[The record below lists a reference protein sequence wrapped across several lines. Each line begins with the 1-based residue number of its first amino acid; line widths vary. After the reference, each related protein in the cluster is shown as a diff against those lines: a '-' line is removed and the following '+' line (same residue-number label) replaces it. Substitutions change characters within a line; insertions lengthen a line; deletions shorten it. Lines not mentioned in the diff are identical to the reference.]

1 MTVLVVGRLFSGLA
15 EGLAEGAWRPRGAPA
30 FYKLVEGLAAEPGR
44 PVRTLLFCKE
54 PDRRFPR
61 RRRIETEAAGP
72 IEVVPWRAPTGG
84 RLRAVDRIATE
95 LDHARIALA
104 AALARDVSLV
114 YGTWG
119 CVLALGLIARLTP
132 KPTVLR
138 LMGIFPQH
146 RALAAGKGG
155 PYRWAVRAPF
165 ALVVCTEDGS
175 DPAAVMDRLVRPGT
189 PTVMRLNGCDADPGA
204 ARSSLAGRALK
215 VVFLG
220 RLEGY
225 KGADVF
231 VDAALEAARRLPAG
245 ALSVEVIGDGPLRAE
260 LARRIDQAGDVGA
273 AVRLRG
279 AVDHAA
285 VSAALQAADVY
296 VSVNLHGNLSNANLE
311 ALAAG
316 CALVIPTSD
325 PATPIDT
332 ATDRLLPEGTVRRF
346 DRSRPTEALAAAL
359 TALAGDAAEVERL
372 QHAARERAADLLKPW
387 TDRIEADKRQ
397 VLALARGA
405 GSDFS
410 PPESAHCG
418 KG

>member
-1 MTVLVVGRLFSGLA
+1 MTVLVLGRLFSGLA
-15 EGLAEGAWRPRGAPA
+15 DGLAEGVWRPRGAPA

-54 PDRRFPR
+54 PDSRFPR
-61 RRRIETEAAGP
+61 RRRGETDAAGP
-72 IEVVPWRAPTGG
+72 IEVVPWRALTGG
-84 RLRAVDRIATE
+84 RSRALDRIATE

-104 AALARDVSLV
+104 AALRRDVALV

-119 CVLALGLIARLTP
+119 CVLALGLIARLTRRP
-132 KPTVLR
+132 VVLR

-146 RALAAGKGG
+146 RALAAGAGG
-155 PYRWAVRAPF
+155 PYRWAVRAPY

-175 DPAAVMDRLVRPGT
+175 DPAAVMERLVRPGV
-189 PTVMRLNGCDADPGA
+189 PTAMRLNGCDATPGPE
-204 ARSSLAGRALK
+204 RPTPSGRALRI
-215 VVFLG
+215 VFLG

-225 KGADVF
+225 KGADIF
-231 VDAALEAARRLPAG
+231 VDAVLAAARRLPEG
-245 ALSVEVIGDGPLRAE
+245 ALSAEMIGDGPLRETLTRTIEAAE
-260 LARRIDQAGDVGA
+260 AGSVL
-273 AVRLRG
+273 RLRG

-285 VSAALQAADVY
+285 VTAALQAADVY

-325 PATPIDT
+325 PDTPIDT
-332 ATDRLLPEGTVRRF
+332 ATDRLLPEGTVLRF
-346 DRSRPTEALAAAL
+346 DRGAPTDSLAEALV
-359 TALAGDAAEVERL
+359 ALAEDPDAVVRL
-372 QHAARERAADLLKPW
+372 QRTARERAAALLKPW
-387 TDRIEADKRQ
+387 TDRIVADKRQ

-405 GSDFS
+405 EPDLS
-410 PPESAHCG
+410 PLDG